1 MKGALPVTAATQ
13 EPHDLPG
20 GLILPFC
27 EQTTS
32 VGDQGE
38 KHEGLTPWDTS
49 VEAFILAY
57 LSLCCTRAAAAPRW
71 WGLSL
76 PNSL

>member
-1 MKGALPVTAATQ
+1 MGSFLSYSLAEEGLSFTKNAGDGGLPVTAASQ

-32 VGDQGE
+32 VG
-38 KHEGLTPWDTS
+38 
-49 VEAFILAY
+49 
-57 LSLCCTRAAAAPRW
+57 
-71 WGLSL
+71 
-76 PNSL
+76 